1 MYVPPAIATPAAT
14 LHLYT
19 RFASSGKRL
28 YLSSNLS
35 EWSGPLCSI
44 HFDARR
50 LGVGKQASKQGRRKT
65 GTDLCLRCT
74 TLINR
79 EAMQPSSAHVNYIY
93 RRVLLRGE
101 DGGRRNGD
109 IKITRCKSSRRNRK
123 YTHLSPL
130 TRKWVFNAFFVTLF
144 LYYICISALWS
155 NLILSGMLNARE
167 IAREIRG
174 RSVVISNRCRKK
186 SSSDSLDKI
195 VWASLRHPRRGKK
208 TKDERNWSET
218 ERKGKKGKERRNG
231 SG

>member
-1 MYVPPAIATPAAT
+1 MFHPLLRPLPRSIYIHV
-14 LHLYT
+14 LH
-19 RFASSGKRL
+19 RRVKDF
-28 YLSSNLS
+28 YLSSSLS

-123 YTHLSPL
+123 YTHLSL
-130 TRKWVFNAFFVTLF
+130 ANEFSMLSLSLCFSTTFAFQLF
-144 LYYICISALWS
+144 DPI
-155 NLILSGMLNARE
+155 
-167 IAREIRG
+167 
-174 RSVVISNRCRKK
+174 
-186 SSSDSLDKI
+186 
-195 VWASLRHPRRGKK
+195 
-208 TKDERNWSET
+208 
-218 ERKGKKGKERRNG
+218 
-231 SG
+231 